1 MNKTKEQMVKDNL
14 LELERL
20 NAIYIKVN
28 DYAKQL
34 SGFSILDL
42 ESLIEE
48 AERFDSAFNPDNW
61 VDGEDPCD
69 IYYE

>member
-1 MNKTKEQMVKDNL
+1 MTQTIQQAIEANK

-20 NAIYIKVN
+20 HSIYIKVN

-34 SGFSILDL
+34 SGMSILDL

-48 AERFDSAFNPDNW
+48 AERFDSAFNSDNLE
-61 VDGEDPCD
+61 VDTF
-69 IYYE
+69 YYE